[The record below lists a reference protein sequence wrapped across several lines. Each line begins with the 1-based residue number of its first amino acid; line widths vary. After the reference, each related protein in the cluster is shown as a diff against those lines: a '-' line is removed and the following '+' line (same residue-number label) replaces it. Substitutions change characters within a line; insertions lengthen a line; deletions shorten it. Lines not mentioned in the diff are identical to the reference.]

1 MASQKPPGE
10 DKDSEPAA
18 DGAAASEEPGAP
30 EPELPSP
37 HVGEASVPSPG
48 SPRLQGPRRDCSEGP
63 ARRCALCNCG
73 EPSLHGQRELRRV
86 ELPCDWP
93 RCPVVSPGGTR
104 GPVRTCHRLVSL
116 RALHLPTWENLEGSA
131 GLTIGVLR
139 GQQACGGRMAQNYVV
154 WTRPSSQGSH
164 SAAPTA
170 PGSVPPSLAARP
182 VVHGFTTSP
191 VQLPVA
197 LSCP

>member
-1 MASQKPPGE
+1 MELQLLRSQAPLSPSFPALTWGRRLSPVLGVPGFKGLEGTAVRVQRGAVLSVTAGSLVCMGSASCGALSCRVTGPGVQWY
-10 DKDSEPAA
+10 P
-18 DGAAASEEPGAP
+18 
-30 EPELPSP
+30 L
-37 HVGEASVPSPG
+37 
-48 SPRLQGPRRDCSEGP
+48 
-63 ARRCALCNCG
+63 
-73 EPSLHGQRELRRV
+73 
-86 ELPCDWP
+86 
-93 RCPVVSPGGTR
+93 GGTQ

-139 GQQACGGRMAQNYVV
+139 GQQACGGRRAQNYVV

-191 VQLPVA
+191 VQLPVVP
-197 LSCP
+197 SCP